1 MTLICHDY
9 RNLLS
14 YSLTCTVFLS
24 IKPMPPAAAYIV
36 TWSII
41 MDGSS
46 KDVTI
51 CMLGCLLE
59 SALYQGMI
67 SSCVESYFKVNARQR
82 ECNKM

>member
-1 MTLICHDY
+1 MY
-9 RNLLS
+9 
-14 YSLTCTVFLS
+14 
-24 IKPMPPAAAYIV
+24 
-36 TWSII
+36 
-41 MDGSS
+41 GSS